1 MRDCEPPVY
10 VISLDYDHQRRSR
23 LVKQLQS
30 AEIDFQLFKA
40 VDGRKLSQEQ
50 LLSYEKGLED
60 FYRHHR
66 KPQEMRGRGPLAPE
80 EIGCALSH
88 LNIYQDIIEKKI
100 PSAIILEDDSMLL
113 DKDIKFL
120 LANINLVRQKWHVIY
135 LDYLSF
141 GVPSLFDRE
150 TGPWG
155 LWKYVDKQRL
165 KNLSLLKP
173 TLNYYYFSTASLK
186 DKYQAPKG
194 LKDRYQAPMKF
205 WPRISYGPNH
215 KLAKFV
221 YKVLGSHAYA
231 ISSEGAKCL
240 LSEAYPLH
248 LPADTLL
255 TETKEVWG
263 HTFVM
268 TPRPIG
274 LNPKLQKSTTIG
286 GVGSR
291 NLKRKRKTRVLDRY
305 FPLLGSCARFV
316 LNLGRWV
323 RFFLNQLIPA
333 KIKRVPVDINT
344 SQPDVYVISLEQD
357 RERRKLLIEQLRCA
371 DISYQLVKA
380 VDGYQLS
387 AARLRRYNRE
397 RKEYFNKLSYPL
409 PSSLS
414 HFMEIIT
421 RKKFIKNALAKDLL
435 AGEVGCSLS
444 HLKVYQEIVN
454 RGAPWSIILEDDAQL
469 VTDISSL
476 FNEITKLDQQWD
488 LVLLGYNYSG
498 YPSLIH
504 RRGIPIV
511 LAGRK
516 RLGEDLLMGRIVS
529 VRHYGSQ
536 AYAIS
541 LNGAKRLLEKA
552 KPIRYQADLLLWGGT
567 EFFLKVG
574 CFSPPIIGIS
584 SPKWIGSTIKGRG
597 FFFEEEPWKKAFR
610 QRFSYLYLL
619 VRRSYL
625 LNRRLLILTRQL
637 LRL

>member
-1 MRDCEPPVY
+1 MPPVY
-10 VISLDYDHQRRSR
+10 VISLDYDHQRRR
-23 LVKQLQS
+23 ELVKQLQS
-30 AEIDFQLFKA
+30 AKIDFQLVRA
-40 VDGRKLSQEQ
+40 TDGKKLSQEQ
-50 LLSYEKGLED
+50 LLSYEKEQED
-60 FYRHHR
+60 FYKHHR
-66 KPQEMRGRGPLAPE
+66 KPQEMRGRGPLSPA

-88 LNIYQDIIEKKI
+88 LKIYQDIIEKKI
-100 PSAIILEDDSMLL
+100 PSAIILEDDTMLL
-113 DKDIKFL
+113 DKDIKSI

-135 LDYLSF
+135 LDYLYFS
-141 GVPSLFDRE
+141 VPSFFDRE
-150 TGPWG
+150 SGPWG
-155 LWKYVDKQRL
+155 LWRYVDKQRL
-165 KNLSLLKP
+165 KNRSRLNPS
-173 TLNYYYFSTASLK
+173 LNYYYFSTASSK

-205 WPRISYGPNH
+205 WSRIPYGANH

-248 LPADTLL
+248 LPADALL
-255 TETKEVWG
+255 TETKEVWS

-268 TPRPIG
+268 IPRPIV
-274 LNPKLQKSTTIG
+274 LNPELQVSSTVG

-291 NLKRKRKTRVLDRY
+291 NLKRKRKIRFLDKN
-305 FPLLGSCARFV
+305 FPLLASCARFI
-316 LNLGRWV
+316 LNLGRCLKI
-323 RFFLNQLIPA
+323 FFIQL
-333 KIKRVPVDINT
+333 KPVKVKEAPVSIST

-357 RERRKLLIEQLRCA
+357 RERRKLLIEQLTCA
-371 DISYQLVKA
+371 DISYKLVKA

-387 AARLRRYNRE
+387 AAELRRYNRA
-397 RKEYFNKLSYPL
+397 RKEYFKKLSYFL
-409 PSSLS
+409 PRSLS

-421 RKKFIKNALAKDLL
+421 RKKFIKNTLAKDLL
-435 AGEVGCSLS
+435 AGEIGCSLS

-454 RGAPWSIILEDDAQL
+454 RGTPWSIILEDDAQL
-469 VTDISSL
+469 VTDISPL
-476 FNEITKLDQQWD
+476 FDEITQLEQKWD

-498 YPSLIH
+498 YPSLIDG
-504 RRGIPIV
+504 RGIPIV

-516 RLGEDLLMGRIVS
+516 SMGEDLLMGRIVP

-552 KPIRYQADLLLWGGT
+552 KPIRYQADLLLWGGK
-567 EFFLKVG
+567 EFFLNVR

-584 SPKWIGSTIKGRG
+584 SPKWVGSTIKGRG

-610 QRFSYLYLL
+610 QRFGYLYLL

-625 LNRRLLILTRQL
+625 LYKRSLILTRQL